1 MRAFRSRS
9 SRARFANTSPNICP
23 APTASRVPS
32 PATTASRARNSTVVD
47 ESRSDAPP
55 RRVTFSPG
63 ETVADAARKAIA
75 FGAESLLRNQNA
87 AEAGDVEPIHQLRVA
102 TRRLRASIELFA
114 NVIYAAQLK
123 IFRRDIPWIAHQAGA
138 CRECDVTSALIA
150 ARAEKIGSALSDAIA
165 PMLAAL

>member
-47 ESRSDAPP
+47 ESRADAPP
-55 RRVTFSPG
+55 RRVTLSPG

-75 FGAESLLRNQNA
+75 FGAESLLRNQGA
-87 AEAGDVEPIHQLRVA
+87 AESGEVEPLHQLRVA
-102 TRRLRASIELFA
+102 TRRLRAAVGLFS
-114 NVIYAAQLK
+114 NGIFRPQLK
-123 IFRRDIPWIAHQAGA
+123 
-138 CRECDVTSALIA
+138 
-150 ARAEKIGSALSDAIA
+150 
-165 PMLAAL
+165 